1 MGVLRQKRPV
11 QIRAD
16 HIFVKHALCLVLFIV
31 AVSVQYLPKRFV
43 AIDIR
48 PSAMVFKSDDRNF
61 KSIILDH
68 DIRDQARTPLL
79 RVKIHERKSLDPS
92 VIRIVVMTEQLVAAA
107 HCDHTSATLHV
118 IPKALFYP
126 AQLLADQHLLPV

>member
-16 HIFVKHALCLVLFIV
+16 HIFVKHTLCLVLFIV
-31 AVSVQYLPKRFV
+31 AVAKQHLPKRFV
-43 AIDIR
+43 VIDIR
-48 PSAMVFKSDDRNF
+48 PSAMVFKSDNRHL
-61 KSIILDH
+61 KILILDH
-68 DIRDQARTPLL
+68 DIRDQARAPLL

-92 VIRIVVMTEQLVAAA
+92 VVRIVVMAEQLVAAA
-107 HCDHTSATLHV
+107 HRDHTSAILHV